1 METNREIKTLQ
12 VNAAEYEEWL
22 DENKPI
28 ILTEMIDACEY
39 LVLNELENTTV
50 LKLLVDSSLGK
61 MMQVFKVYKE
71 DLSVGLEKV
80 MQSCIKYEEYETA
93 QRVKE
98 LQEYLQEHD
107 I

>member
-71 DLSVGLEKV
+71 HLSVGLEKV